1 MLAGALVVL
10 AAYAV
15 VIAWLDGGNKL
26 GVITAC
32 SVALSDL
39 FNFLLYNSSMV
50 DTPTGLT
57 FLLILNRALMV
68 ALGANHWIYGYMILY
83 LMYGLVFAY
92 QVARNRF
99 PFEGDV
105 VLRSA
110 KIETFL
116 KAGKDKKGA
125 RAMLKQGFRNPE
137 ILLTIL
143 TLFYMG
149 LLALV
154 SFVEF
159 EGVELHPFVIF
170 GYTLEY
176 W

>member
-1 MLAGALVVL
+1 MGALIVL
-10 AAYAV
+10 VAYAAV
-15 VIAWLDGGNKL
+15 VAWQDGGNKL

-32 SVALSDL
+32 SVVLMDL

-57 FLLILNRALMV
+57 YLLILNRALMV
-68 ALGANHWIYGYMILY
+68 ALGAGRWIYGYMILY
-83 LMYGLVFAY
+83 LLYGLVFAY
-92 QVARNRF
+92 QIARNRF

-125 RAMLKQGFRNPE
+125 QALLK
-137 ILLTIL
+137 
-143 TLFYMG
+143 
-149 LLALV
+149 
-154 SFVEF
+154 
-159 EGVELHPFVIF
+159 
-170 GYTLEY
+170 
-176 W
+176 